1 MAVGHFVSCRGAMGT
16 GGAGP
21 LQRKNPALIYQG
33 RVKDLLMVDLA
44 VSFAPGC
51 RDPLSPQCFALFAAA
66 VFAGLFIA
74 FLELQTLEKS
84 IVLNLFFQDPHGFLK
99 VVVMNPDRDFLQTAS
114 PLSFHPTAND
124 RTGWLMIS
132 EWINNVLYAQM

>member
-1 MAVGHFVSCRGAMGT
+1 VVGT
-16 GGAGP
+16 GGTGP
-21 LQRKNPALIYQG
+21 LQRKNPALMHQG
-33 RVKDLLMVDLA
+33 RVKGLLTLDLS

-51 RDPLSPQCFALFAAA
+51 RDPLAPQCFALFAAA

-99 VVVMNPDRDFLQTAS
+99 VVVMNPDRNFLQTAS
-114 PLSFHPTAND
+114 PLSFHPTAGD
-124 RTGWLMIS
+124 RMGWLMIS
-132 EWINNVLYAQM
+132 EWINNISYAQM